1 MKLNCVLSLLL
12 AAIALC
18 GCATSSLTKDDLAS
32 ARKYYVGTLVDKQI
46 LEMDRTEKGV
56 FGDKTVKA
64 TYLRLAV
71 TNDEGVTRYFYNL
84 TENESDARTL
94 QTYFY
99 SLLKGDKVQLDLGFI
114 DAGQNEEEFEGVL
127 KL

>member
-1 MKLNCVLSLLL
+1 M
-12 AAIALC
+12 
-18 GCATSSLTKDDLAS
+18 
-32 ARKYYVGTLVDKQI
+32 
-46 LEMDRTEKGV
+46 EMDRTEKGW

-71 TNDEGVTRYFYNL
+71 TNDEGQTRYFYNL

-94 QTYFY
+94 RTYYY
-99 SLLKGDKVQLDLGFI
+99 SLMKGNRLQLDLGFI
-114 DAGQNEEEFEGVL
+114 DSGQTEEEFEGVL

>member
-1 MKLNCVLSLLL
+1 MQTKRFLSLAL
-12 AAIALC
+12 AALFVA
-18 GCATSSLTKDDLAS
+18 GCATTSLTKDDLAS

-46 LEMDRTEKGV
+46 MEMDRTEKGW
-56 FGDKTVKA
+56 FSDKTVKA

-71 TNDEGVTRYFYNL
+71 TNDEGQTRYFYNL

-94 QTYFY
+94 RTYYY
-99 SLLKGDKVQLDLGFI
+99 SLMKGNKLQLDLGFI
-114 DAGQNEEEFEGVL
+114 DSGQTEEEFEGVL

>member
-1 MKLNCVLSLLL
+1 MQTKRFLSLAL
-12 AAIALC
+12 AALFVA
-18 GCATSSLTKDDLAS
+18 GCATTSLTKDDLAS

-46 LEMDRTEKGV
+46 MEMDRTEKGW

-71 TNDEGVTRYFYNL
+71 TNDEGQTRYFYNL
-84 TENESDARTL
+84 TESDARTL
-94 QTYFY
+94 RTYYY
-99 SLLKGDKVQLDLGFI
+99 SLMKGNKLQLDLGFI
-114 DAGQNEEEFEGVL
+114 DSGQTEEEFEGVL

>member
-1 MKLNCVLSLLL
+1 MQTKRFLSLAL
-12 AAIALC
+12 AALFVA
-18 GCATSSLTKDDLAS
+18 GCATTSLTKDDLAS

-46 LEMDRTEKGV
+46 MEMDRTEKGM
-56 FGDKTVKA
+56 FGSKVVKA

-71 TNDEGVTRYFYNL
+71 TNDEGQTRYFYNL

-99 SLLKGDKVQLDLGFI
+99 SLIKGDKVQLDLGFI

>member
-1 MKLNCVLSLLL
+1 MKLNRVFCLLL
-12 AAIALC
+12 AVLALG

-46 LEMDRTEKGV
+46 MEMDRAEKGA
-56 FGDKTVKA
+56 FGSKTVKA

-71 TNDEGVTRYFYNL
+71 TNDEGRTRYFYSL
-84 TENESDARTL
+84 TENDSDARTL
-94 QTYFY
+94 RTYFY
-99 SLLKGDKVQLDLGFI
+99 SLLKGDRIQLDLGFI
-114 DAGQNEEEFEGVL
+114 DSNRNEEEFEGVL

>member
-1 MKLNCVLSLLL
+1 MQTKRFLSL
-12 AAIALC
+12 ALTALFVA
-18 GCATSSLTKDDLAS
+18 GCATTSLTKDDLAS

-46 LEMDRTEKGV
+46 MEMDRTEKGM
-56 FGDKTVKA
+56 FGSKVVKA

-71 TNDEGVTRYFYNL
+71 TNDEGQTRYFYNL

-99 SLLKGDKVQLDLGFI
+99 SLIKGDKVQLDLGFI

>member
-1 MKLNCVLSLLL
+1 MQTKRFLSLAL
-12 AAIALC
+12 AALFVA
-18 GCATSSLTKDDLAS
+18 GCATTSLTKDDLAS

-46 LEMDRTEKGV
+46 MEMDRTEKGW

-71 TNDEGVTRYFYNL
+71 TNDEGQTRYFYNL

-94 QTYFY
+94 RTYYY
-99 SLLKGDKVQLDLGFI
+99 SLMKGNKLQLDLGFI
-114 DAGQNEEEFEGVL
+114 DSGQTEEEFEGVL

>member
-1 MKLNCVLSLLL
+1 MQTKRFLSLSL
-12 AAIALC
+12 AALFVA
-18 GCATSSLTKDDLAS
+18 GCATTSLTKDDLAS

-46 LEMDRTEKGV
+46 MEMDRTEKGW

-71 TNDEGVTRYFYNL
+71 TNDEGQTRYFYNL

-94 QTYFY
+94 RTYYY
-99 SLLKGDKVQLDLGFI
+99 SLMKGNKLQLDLGFI
-114 DAGQNEEEFEGVL
+114 DSGQTEEEFEGVL

>member
-1 MKLNCVLSLLL
+1 MQTKRFLSLAL
-12 AAIALC
+12 AALFVA
-18 GCATSSLTKDDLAS
+18 GCATTSLTKDDLAS

-46 LEMDRTEKGV
+46 MEMDRTEKGW

-71 TNDEGVTRYFYNL
+71 TNDEGQTRYFYNL

-94 QTYFY
+94 RTYYY
-99 SLLKGDKVQLDLGFI
+99 SLMKGNRLQLDLGFI
-114 DAGQNEEEFEGVL
+114 DSGQTEEEFEGVL